1 MRQGAPP
8 TLACTGSRF
17 EVIAARI
24 ECPFARHGHH
34 LSAPEWSA
42 ASSLEENV
50 ERVAADLRRLLEE
63 RTDFDGYV
71 VGVGAPHTPTSV
83 EELGTCLRHLLC
95 GLSSRDPSGKDC
107 MRLPVETKGWWFR
120 FGRERF
126 FVLTLSSVY
135 PPKHSRSTFGLPGT
149 FVVLQPESA
158 FDRVL
163 GRIGA
168 VTPALRERIRRAFEA
183 GGRGYDASLSESP
196 YEAHRYVKPMVHG
209 EPIVRWWR
217 QGDALDKVLT
227 PTMLR
232 NQP

>member
-1 MRQGAPP
+1 MSPVAPP
-8 TLACTGSRF
+8 VLTGAESRF
-17 EVIAARI
+17 AAIAARI
-24 ECPFARHGHH
+24 ECPFARHGRHV
-34 LSAPEWSA
+34 LAPDWSA
-42 ASSLEENV
+42 ASSVEENA
-50 ERVAADLRRLLEE
+50 ERIAADLRRVLEE
-63 RTDFDGYV
+63 RTDCDGYV
-71 VGVGAPHTPTSV
+71 VEIGAPHAPSSM
-83 EELGTCLRHLLC
+83 EELGACLHQLLC
-95 GLSSRDPSGKDC
+95 GLSSCDPSGTDC

-126 FVLTLSSVY
+126 FVLTLSSIY
-135 PPKHSRSTFGLPGT
+135 PANHSRSTLGVPGT

-168 VTPALRERIRRAFEA
+168 VTPALRERIRRAFEVH
-183 GGRGYDASLSESP
+183 GRGYDASVSESP

-209 EPIVRWWR
+209 EPVVRWWR

-232 NQP
+232 SQP